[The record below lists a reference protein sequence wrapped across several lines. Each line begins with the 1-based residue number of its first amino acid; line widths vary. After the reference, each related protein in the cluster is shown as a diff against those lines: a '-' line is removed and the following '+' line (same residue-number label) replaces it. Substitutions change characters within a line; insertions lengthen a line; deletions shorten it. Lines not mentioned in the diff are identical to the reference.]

1 MTASASM
8 YVPPGLAQPIS
19 VPPFKKSLIGIAL
32 AAGLTT
38 HASVQAQTQPTAD
51 AMPAS
56 SQNAVTPSDATSN
69 ADTPRSDKPA
79 PKKESAKTPSR
90 VDQLDRVIITG
101 TQEEGAAPNTGYTVR
116 STQSATKLDLAP
128 KETPQSIT
136 TFTAQRIQD
145 QGLLQLDEVLK
156 HTTGITLVSAG
167 VAGAGRQPV
176 YARTFPVRAVQMDGI
191 MASNFILS
199 GEGDESIGMQ
209 DTFLYERID
218 VIRGS
223 TSLTAGSGDPSASLN
238 FVRKHPYR
246 DRHLHAAV
254 KAGSWNT
261 RRGELD
267 FSTPLNESKSWR
279 ARIATAYQNGD
290 HWVDRVNNDS
300 KTLSLITALDI
311 NDSNRI
317 NVGVTHY
324 DFKLR
329 GASPHGITR
338 FSQISDGWP
347 EELKYPES
355 KGKGRFWVYP
365 TSEAERNFNN
375 ATPWSRTHRQYTNL
389 FASYEHDFSDN
400 WLIRLSY
407 NHADNVDDRLYG
419 ELGTRFFVPWADKA
433 NYVADRRH
441 GQNIVNAFDAYL
453 KGTVEVLGRPQQLV
467 VGANSYDVRRN
478 MYGGYA
484 GSSRPVSSPDVLSFG
499 CKWGGHSCY
508 DSPEDWQVLG
518 YSISDWNKAGG
529 NVPPAVWSDGY
540 DMFTHKYIHHL
551 QRRQTGLYFST
562 HLQPIARTHLLLGGR
577 WARETQKPVYST
589 CHNGQ
594 VDPTC
599 GKDKPYKATSNPDI
613 RPKFLPY
620 VGLVVELTP
629 TINAY
634 ASHTTTYI
642 RDQNYD
648 SNRHYYTKQWLPPIR
663 GVTREVG
670 LKGAFFDNRLDV
682 AVSYFKMVQKDFPFY
697 TMHDVIFR
705 TNNKGLADGYRVYG
719 YEISMAGDITPRWKI
734 SAGYVRQRQINP
746 DSYINYSM
754 VDMTDFMASYRAPE
768 KTLKLFTSYKLNPKI
783 TLGAGLRWQSATQS
797 QWIPRYYTQSEKQL
811 MKQDAFAIVDVM
823 ARYQFNP
830 RLSLALNIN
839 NVFDKVYYQHER
851 SYISGA
857 PRNFLLTAA
866 YKY

>member
-1 MTASASM
+1 MTAFVSMHASS
-8 YVPPGLAQPIS
+8 GLVQPIS
-19 VPPFKKSLIGIAL
+19 VPPFKRSLIGIAL

-38 HASVQAQTQPTAD
+38 HASVQAQTQPAAD

-56 SQNAVTPSDATSN
+56 SQSAAMPSDATGS

-101 TQEEGAAPNTGYTVR
+101 TQEEGAAPNTSYTVR
-116 STQSATKLDLAP
+116 STGSATKLDLAP

-156 HTTGITLVSAG
+156 HTTGVTLVSGG

-191 MASNFILS
+191 MASSYILS
-199 GEGDESIGMQ
+199 GEDDKSIGMQ
-209 DTFLYERID
+209 DSFLYERID

-223 TSLTAGSGDPSASLN
+223 TSLTSGSGDPSASLN

-246 DRHLHAAV
+246 DRHLHAAI
-254 KAGSWNT
+254 KAGSWDT
-261 RRGELD
+261 RRGEVD
-267 FSTPLNESKSWR
+267 FSTPLNERKSWR

-290 HWVDRVNNDS
+290 HWVDRVSNHS

-317 NVGVTHY
+317 NLGMTHY

-338 FSQISDGWP
+338 FSQIDDAWP
-347 EELKYPES
+347 EEFKYPES
-355 KGKGRFWVYP
+355 KGKPRIWVYP
-365 TSEAERNFNN
+365 TPDVERNFNN
-375 ATPWSRTHRQYTNL
+375 STPWSRTHRRYTNF
-389 FASYEHDFSDN
+389 FASYEHDFSDD
-400 WLIRLSY
+400 WLIKLGY
-407 NHADNVDDRLYG
+407 NHANNVDDRLYG
-419 ELGTRFFVPWADKA
+419 ELGTRFYVPWADKA
-433 NYVADRRH
+433 NYIADRRH
-441 GQNIVNAFDAYL
+441 SQNIVNAFDAYL
-453 KGTVEVLGRPQQLV
+453 KGRVEMLGRPQQVV
-467 VGANSYDVRRN
+467 VGANYYDVHSKI
-478 MYGGYA
+478 YGGYA
-484 GSSRPVSSPDVLSFG
+484 GNSSPVSSPDVLMFD
-499 CKWGGHSCY
+499 CTWY
-508 DSPEDWQVLG
+508 DLCAEGPEYRRMQG

-529 NVPPAVWSDGY
+529 NVPPAVWRSGG
-540 DMFTHKYIHHL
+540 DMYTHKYISHL
-551 QRRQTGLYFST
+551 RQRQTGLYFST
-562 HLQPIARTHLLLGGR
+562 HLQPLVRTHLIFGGR
-577 WARETQKPVYST
+577 WARETEKPIYFT
-589 CHNGQ
+589 CHNGY
-594 VDPTC
+594 VDPDC
-599 GKDKPYKATSNPDI
+599 EKDKPYKATSNPDI

-620 VGLVVELTP
+620 AGLVVELTP
-629 TINAY
+629 TFNAY
-634 ASHTTTYI
+634 ASYTTAYI
-642 RDQNYD
+642 RDNNYD
-648 SNRHYYTKQWLPPIR
+648 SNRHYRTRQWLPPIR

-682 AVSYFKMVQKDFPFY
+682 AVSYFNMVQKDFPFY
-697 TMHDVIFR
+697 TMRDVIER
-705 TNNKGLADGYRVYG
+705 TNNKGTAEGYRVRG
-719 YEISMAGDITPRWKI
+719 YELSMAGEITPHWKI
-734 SAGYVRQRQINP
+734 SAGYVRQRQIAP

-768 KTLKLFTSYKLNPKI
+768 KSLKLFTSYKLNPKI